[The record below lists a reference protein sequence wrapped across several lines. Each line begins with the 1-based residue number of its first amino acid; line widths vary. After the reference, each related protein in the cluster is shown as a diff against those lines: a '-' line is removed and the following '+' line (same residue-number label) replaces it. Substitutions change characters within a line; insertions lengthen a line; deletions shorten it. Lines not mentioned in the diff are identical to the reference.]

1 MGQKVNPVGFRLGMG
16 QRHATQW
23 YTNPSNYAWLLDQD
37 YKIRQHIQ
45 KQFPDI
51 RLVRIEIRRVGDQLR
66 IWLYAGRRKQLLEP
80 TNSENPVVPIENVRM
95 QITNML
101 EKWGTPK
108 KVYMRVV
115 HVPKRNPES
124 VMLAEW
130 IVDKL
135 KRREPFRRVLR
146 QGLQR
151 ARRLG
156 LKGVK
161 VQISGRLNGAEI
173 ARSEWGRKGRIPLH
187 TLRADINYCHRT
199 ARTLYGV
206 LGVKVWTYRTQT
218 INKGN

>member
-1 MGQKVNPVGFRLGMG
+1 MGQKVNPLGFRLGMG
-16 QRHATQW
+16 QRHATHW
-23 YTNPSNYAWLLDQD
+23 YTNPSNYAGLLDQD
-37 YKIRQHIQ
+37 YKIRQHLY
-45 KQFPDI
+45 KQFPES

-80 TNSENPVVPIENVRM
+80 QNSDNPIVPIEKVRGEIS
-95 QITNML
+95 QML
-101 EKWGTPK
+101 EKWGAPK
-108 KVYMRVV
+108 KVYIRVV

-130 IVDKL
+130 VVDQL

-173 ARSEWGRKGRIPLH
+173 ARTEWGRKGRIPLH

-206 LGVKVWTYRTQT
+206 LGVKVWTYRTKSVSRV
-218 INKGN
+218 N